1 MLYIIYLGRCDCILC
16 FLVLMSGKI
25 SKIIKR
31 EFSVLDGN
39 DQELKNAV
47 VCGEFI
53 GEVDCDGS
61 FELVYE
67 LFDYVLSNYAEYKF
81 IVVDRNSR
89 YVIRNIKFVSTNGTI
104 YTSDEYGN
112 ILIPISL

>member
-1 MLYIIYLGRCDCILC
+1 
-16 FLVLMSGKI
+16 MSDKI

-31 EFSVLDGN
+31 EYSVLDEN

-47 VCGEFI
+47 VCVEFI

-81 IVVDRNSR
+81 IVVDRNTR

-112 ILIPISL
+112 ILIPISI